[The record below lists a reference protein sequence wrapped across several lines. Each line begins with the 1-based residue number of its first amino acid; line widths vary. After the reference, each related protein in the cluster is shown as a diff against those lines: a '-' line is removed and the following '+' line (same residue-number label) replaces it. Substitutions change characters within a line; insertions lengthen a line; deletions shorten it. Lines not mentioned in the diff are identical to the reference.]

1 MKKLAMALAVLAAGC
16 ATQNK
21 VEVITA
27 GEWEKSYTAKDEIL
41 VNGKKIEVRKDDV
54 VWMLSG
60 KTFYKLLKDSTDG
73 AK

>member
-1 MKKLAMALAVLAAGC
+1 MKKLAMVLAILTTGC

-41 VNGKKIEVRKDDV
+41 VNGKKIEVEKGDV
-54 VWMLSG
+54 MWMLSG